1 MIQARAVAVN
11 KELNPYAAADGTAPR
26 MLGFTTR
33 MYNIARNVMIPP
45 LISFLKFEP
54 LSEILKKVSIL
65 SVKSDIVD
73 EKWFSKLIRVMFK

>member
-1 MIQARAVAVN
+1 MIQARAVAV
-11 KELNPYAAADGTAPR
+11 KRELNPYVAAVGMPPR

-33 MYNIARNVMIPP
+33 MYSIARNVMIPP